1 VAPDDPGPAPQRR
14 AEIGGA
20 GAAQPAIAG
29 TSTCVFT
36 GDSSV
41 RHAPAHPAG

>member
-1 VAPDDPGPAPQRR
+1 VASDDSGAAPQRH
-14 AEIGGA
+14 AESGAA
-20 GAAQPAIAG
+20 GAAQPA
-29 TSTCVFT
+29 VKFT